1 MIRMKDILQEQRQPS
16 EIARKVLA
24 YLVTRRYG
32 NDENEVQQRLQQKFN
47 TKISKHQILHFIDR
61 VIEYFKPVY
70 DERRQQGIGV
80 PDLHYFVA
88 NSIMHSPGHDSMQ
101 HGETYA
107 NNGVND

>member
-16 EIARKVLA
+16 ETARKVLA
-24 YLVTRRYG
+24 TLVTRHYG
-32 NDENEVQQRLQQKFN
+32 NDENQVRQRLQQKFN
-47 TKISKHQILHFIDR
+47 TKFSKEHILHFLDR

-70 DERRQQGIGV
+70 DERQQSGIGV

-88 NSIMHSPGHDSMQ
+88 NSIMHSPGHNSMQ

-107 NNGVND
+107 NNDVND